1 MTTATR
7 HLRTSPALLLLL
19 LLALAGCGGGGG
31 SSSSSGAADASAGS
45 SSSAARD
52 SSEAE
57 TPSDAGAARS
67 LDATASGGTSSAEAA
82 APLSRAVVST
92 GQLTL
97 HAAKVATARAEVVRL
112 TTAWGGTVA
121 DEQTTGD
128 DHGRLVDSTMTLRVP
143 TARFSVAMDALA
155 RVGDVE
161 QQSRT
166 SQDVTTKV
174 VDNDARV
181 RAAGRSIRQIEL
193 LLGRATKIADIIA
206 IESDLARRQADLDSL
221 SSQQAYL
228 ADQTSLSTITVY
240 LSRSMPKAAK
250 PQDADGFLTGLG
262 NGWDALAGTTVVL
275 LTAVGAVLPF
285 ALVLGLL
292 GVPLW
297 LVLRRR
303 RALAPAPAPTAATEA

>member
-31 SSSSSGAADASAGS
+31 GSSSGAADASSGS

-57 TPSDAGAARS
+57 APSDAGAARS
-67 LDATASGGTSSAEAA
+67 LDATASGDTSSTKAA

-97 HAAKVATARAEVVRL
+97 HAPEVATARGEVVRL

-143 TARFSVAMDALA
+143 TTRFSVAMDALA

-240 LSRSMPKAAK
+240 LSRSMPKAAT
-250 PQDADGFLTGLG
+250 PQDAGGFLTGLG
-262 NGWDALAGTTVVL
+262 NGWDALTGTTVVL

-303 RALAPAPAPTAATEA
+303 RTLAPAPAQASATEA

>member
-7 HLRTSPALLLLL
+7 HLRTAPALLLLL

-31 SSSSSGAADASAGS
+31 GGSSSSSGSADA
-45 SSSAARD
+45 SSSAAGG
-52 SSEAE
+52 STGAEA
-57 TPSDAGAARS
+57 PSDAGGARS
-67 LDATASGGTSSAEAA
+67 LDTTATGDTSSAKAA

-97 HAAKVATARAEVVRL
+97 HAPKVATARAEVVRL

-143 TARFSVAMDALA
+143 TARFSVAMDTLA

-193 LLGRATKIADIIA
+193 LLSRATKIADIIA

-240 LSRSMPKAAK
+240 LSRSMPRAAT

-262 NGWDALAGTTVVL
+262 NGWDALTGATVVL

-303 RALAPAPAPTAATEA
+303 RALASAPTPTATEA